1 MGWSLAIET
10 SQGAG
15 GLALRDAG
23 GTVHSVALTSRS
35 GLDDQLMPQLNQ
47 LAVAADCAPADLE
60 LVGVSIG
67 PGGFTGLR
75 IATATAQMLAE
86 ATGCVLVQVPTAV
99 VCVQASGI
107 NAGRVGVA
115 LASKQDTCWLTVVD
129 AATMTISAPAGLADA
144 HAAAE
149 QLQGCTTLLADE
161 HLPGPI
167 TDAAQALGLEFR
179 EPVCC
184 AEACLWL
191 TEALY
196 AAHEHISP
204 ECLVPLYPR
213 APEAVALFDAREK
226 APKG

>member
-47 LAVAADCAPADLE
+47 LAAAADCAPADLE

-86 ATGCVLVQVPTAV
+86 ATGCALVQVQTAL
-99 VCVQASGI
+99 VCVKASGI
-107 NAGRVGVA
+107 DAGRVGVA
-115 LASKQDTCWLTVVD
+115 LASKQDTCWLTMVD
-129 AATMTISAPAGLADA
+129 AATMTTVASAGLTDADA
-144 HAAAE
+144 AAR

-167 TDAAQALGLEFR
+167 TDAAQALGLEIR
-179 EPVCC
+179 EPKWC
-184 AEACLWL
+184 AEACLAL
-191 TEALY
+191 AEALH
-196 AAHEHISP
+196 AAREHISP

-213 APEAVALFDAREK
+213 APEAVALFDARQPP
-226 APKG
+226 PKG